1 MKTLDH
7 VTAGTFDREVL
18 KSDLPVLVEFYTTW
32 CPGCRAVEPVLE
44 SLAGE
49 FEGKARIVKVNVEE
63 EPLLAGEY
71 QISAVPTLAFFR
83 DGELRGGFQGGR
95 PAPVLRDALSELVG
109 KAA

>member
-1 MKTLDH
+1 MKTLET
-7 VTAGTFDREVL
+7 VTTGTFDREVL
-18 KSDLPVLVEFYTTW
+18 KSGLPLLVEFYTTW

-49 FEGKARIVKVNVEE
+49 FEGRARIVKVNVEE

-71 QISAVPTLAFFR
+71 RISAVPTLAFFR
-83 DGELRGGFQGGR
+83 GGELRGGFQGGR
-95 PAPVLRDALSELVG
+95 AASVLRQALSELVG